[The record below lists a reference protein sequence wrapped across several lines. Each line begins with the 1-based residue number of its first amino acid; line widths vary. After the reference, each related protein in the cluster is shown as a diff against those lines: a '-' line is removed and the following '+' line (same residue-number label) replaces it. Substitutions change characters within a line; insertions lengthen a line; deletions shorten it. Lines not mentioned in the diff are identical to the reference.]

1 MADVVEKLTTAEPL
15 SVDQLIEYLAAL
27 KEIRRPPGF
36 RRIDAGEGELRD
48 VPQSA
53 RKVVAECIICHTYH
67 APIAAQ
73 TLNVQR

>member
-15 SVDQLIEYLAAL
+15 SVDQLIEYLVAL

-53 RKVVAECIICHTYH
+53 R
-67 APIAAQ
+67 
-73 TLNVQR
+73 